1 MKLVKKLKEID
12 IYKEKVQVE
21 MTVGELIMLR
31 VMSGC
36 TVSSNIKKRLE
47 EIGGHH
53 EFAQRI
59 ADENLNRELFENL
72 KNILDE
78 VTNYA

>member
-21 MTVGELIMLR
+21 MTVGEIIMLR
-31 VMSGC
+31 VMSGN
-36 TVSSNIKKRLE
+36 VLSNHIKNRLE

-59 ADENLNRELFENL
+59 KDEDLNRELFENL
-72 KNILDE
+72 KNLQDE
-78 VTNYA
+78 VTK